1 MKIIDRIC
9 LVVFSIIILAGAL
22 ITGFVI
28 SGWIEIDLIAD
39 VTTKVLSNHVTG
51 PIALGLSM
59 LFSILSVKCIFFS
72 QTSKEKSREGIL
84 LENENG
90 KLLVSK
96 DTVENITT
104 SVIKNFESVE
114 NSNTRVDVDNENKIS
129 IYITLAV
136 YSEAIIKDLA
146 AKNEWNEYYNTN
158 AVNKFRKYT
167 IKYVLVWAKYMQ
179 HIMSKHNK
187 NVAEIANETSYVC
200 DIDGV
205 TIDMYAYAI
214 LLLSKYWKYGEELRR
229 WHNSKYGVEDEENVI
244 SFVCTIKT

>member
-1 MKIIDRIC
+1 MKFIDRIC

-22 ITGFVI
+22 VTGFVI
-28 SGWIEIDLIAD
+28 SGWLEIDLIAD
-39 VTTKVLSNHVTG
+39 VATKVLANYITG
-51 PIALGLSM
+51 PITLGLSM

-72 QTSKEKSREGIL
+72 QTAKEKSREGIL

-146 AKNEWNEYYNTN
+146 AKIQSDVKEAVKNSLDLEIKSVNVRIKNITVKKDNT
-158 AVNKFRKYT
+158 VK
-167 IKYVLVWAKYMQ
+167 
-179 HIMSKHNK
+179 
-187 NVAEIANETSYVC
+187 E
-200 DIDGV
+200 
-205 TIDMYAYAI
+205 
-214 LLLSKYWKYGEELRR
+214 
-229 WHNSKYGVEDEENVI
+229 
-244 SFVCTIKT
+244 